1 MRAITLFVLLS
12 FFSFHSYG
20 QQKMTGVGGELSVMS
35 LKLNARMW
43 VSKSTGFEIFG
54 GQAVELDDFKPNDLE
69 AGLKF
74 LHVIQYARTDRTYI
88 GIMGKWKW
96 IDVYESHK
104 TTNMPVPGAFIGKEW
119 FSRRINRKGFA
130 IELGYQYAIK
140 EYEIFSPINNLPI
153 GKNRFEEFPLILNL
167 RYSFYQKR

>member
-1 MRAITLFVLLS
+1 MRAITSFILMS
-12 FFSFHSYG
+12 FFVFNSYG

-35 LKLNARMW
+35 LKLNARIW

-74 LHVIQYARTDRTYI
+74 LHTIQYGRTDRTYI
-88 GIMGKWKW
+88 GVMGKWKW
-96 IDVYESHK
+96 IDVYESYK
-104 TTNMPVPGAFIGKEW
+104 TTNLPVPGAFIGKEW

-130 IELGYQYAIK
+130 VELGYQYAIK
-140 EYEIFSPINNLPI
+140 EYEVFSPINNLPI
-153 GKNRFEEFPLILNL
+153 GKKRFEEFPLILNL